1 MLKKL
6 DITKEISMSQNHS
19 KVNDRWDEW
28 QDNNSPIHNEAI
40 CPLFYTETK
49 SGNAKA
55 MDQYGN
61 YYEVGQEGS
70 LNRNGEFIAHVEN
83 RKFVRTE
90 LDYKGN
96 LCEWY
101 NGHLY
106 TGVRNDDIIKIY
118 EDGNLVET
126 VYAED
131 SPLCERLYHG
141 KYFGVYLQTL
151 SSTGTFNFYGWS
163 KSHIGGFGAQAIFD
177 NPAIFVHD
185 DIACV
190 SPSTGSSLK
199 ANNLLSVFFYN
210 DVANN
215 EIKALGAPWVPA
227 ATTINVPSVSTNLLV
242 SSSFSVSSS
251 YTSETKT
258 CYLGTDNYYYDEVSG
273 VRLTFETGY
282 KPVYTGNSNYY
293 RYNVITTVFTYT
305 GNVTNTA
312 NLSSKM
318 NVVVPNETSWSW
330 DFDGNTT
337 TSTRTLSFTT
347 NFGPKTL
354 EIPDVTVRCNNTEWP
369 IPRGAIQKHTNV
381 QHNVIY
387 QTAATSVYVV
397 RRGMAWIMLDDG
409 KFYNIIEDQ
418 KCQTWG
424 AFQGYMLDWYWTG
437 QLHQYEDEYGN
448 IQYQPIVNGTKA
460 CFFGATYPDHVRFR
474 YDVGHGNFIRF
485 AGDMHLSADDGTT
498 FQPKDTT
505 WNWGYDAYIGV
516 PFLDC
521 GLRLNG
527 NDSTKFDIPYGSKPN
542 VLNKFTPLINNGY
555 INGISYNSILVT
567 PWQSIDTAVPYSKDD
582 NNLVYRDVDT
592 NTWIKVSIADG
603 TQIRLIENRY
613 LVINTTSTYNCYDTE
628 TSTVQRFANDYNQR
642 LWYGDDYYAASH
654 NVDYNENLISAS
666 AMNAGYK
673 VSGNTNGIASTIWS
687 AVLAYNVKHS
697 TYSAYKSSRPTTDD
711 MVGVDYYELGGPNI
725 VKLVAPEYKGTFKFI
740 STYKN
745 YVEYTKSFLLRDK
758 ARLYPLYES
767 GYIYRNPS
775 IFADYIYS
783 GNNEDYF
790 IDGAWA
796 YKLVYTSANVTP
808 VMLSQTVGDARLP
821 NMSAM
826 FVIQSM
832 PFSVIDGKI
841 YSLNYTNGS
850 YQGRECIIDTS
861 AMYYIGNTPLRAYFY
876 SPNNRGIYT
885 FTGDAN
891 LSKLRDASA
900 VSEVYRSW
908 YNPSTQTIFFSTND
922 GLYMQNDI
930 SSYKQQFYDVKDIVF
945 LKDGSTA
952 IIDGDTLYRLYYEDA
967 EGRKTNQ
974 VRLNT
979 GLLGAGNNEVFTIRK
994 WYFTLFSDQ
1003 RRNGKF
1009 RIKSFVMRDDGK
1021 IEEHY
1026 WDKEITSNMW
1036 DKEFNCAP
1044 ISYPPANGRGVG
1056 VGVEILSDF
1065 AISDITIDADI
1076 QNTGNRAGSKFKM

>member
-1 MLKKL
+1 MLRKFN
-6 DITKEISMSQNHS
+6 IVKEISMSQNHS
-19 KVNDRWDEW
+19 KIDDTWAEW

-49 SGNAKA
+49 NDNAKSI
-55 MDQYGN
+55 DRNGN
-61 YYEVGQEGS
+61 YYEVTAEGS
-70 LNRNGEFIAHVEN
+70 LRKNGEFVAHVNNKRFE
-83 RKFVRTE
+83 RTE
-90 LDYKGN
+90 LDYKGD

-126 VYAED
+126 VYAEED
-131 SPLCERLYHG
+131 PLCERLYHG

-151 SSTGTFNFYGWS
+151 SSTRTFNFYGWS
-163 KSHIGGFGAQAIFD
+163 KSHFGQFGASTIFD

-185 DIACV
+185 NMACV
-190 SPSTGSSLK
+190 SPSTGSSLN
-199 ANNLLSVFFYN
+199 ANNLLSIFFYN

-215 EIKALGAPWVPA
+215 EIKALGVPFVPGS
-227 ATTINVPSVSTNLLV
+227 TTISVPSVSTNLLV
-242 SSSFSVSSS
+242 NSSFNVNSS
-251 YTSETKT
+251 YTTETKT
-258 CYLGTDNYYYDEVSG
+258 CYLGNDNYYYDETSG
-273 VRLTFETGY
+273 VRLTFESGY
-282 KPVYTGNSNYY
+282 KPTYTGNNNYY
-293 RYNVITTVFTYT
+293 RYTVITTTFTYSGT
-305 GNVTNTA
+305 VTNTA

-337 TSTRTLSFTT
+337 TNTRTLSFVT

-369 IPRGAIQKHTNV
+369 IPRSAIQKHTNI

-424 AFQGYMLDWYWTG
+424 NFQGYMLDWYWTG
-437 QLHQYEDEYGN
+437 QLHQYEDEYGH

-474 YDVGHGNFIRF
+474 YDVGHGNFIRI
-485 AGDMHLSADDGTT
+485 AADMHLSADDGTV
-498 FQPKDTT
+498 FQPRDTT
-505 WNWGYDAYIGV
+505 WNWGYDSYIGV

-527 NDSTKFDIPYGSKPN
+527 KDSTKFDIPYGSKPN
-542 VLNKFTPLINNGY
+542 VLNKFTPLINNGF
-555 INGISYNSILVT
+555 ITGLSYNSIMVT
-567 PWQSIDTAVPYSKDD
+567 PWQSVDTTVPYSKDD

-592 NTWIKVSIADG
+592 NTWIKVSIVDG
-603 TQIRLIENRY
+603 AQIKMVENRY

-628 TSTVQRFANDYNQR
+628 TSTIQRFANDYNQR

-654 NVDYNENLISAS
+654 NVVYNENLISAS
-666 AMNAGYK
+666 AINAGYK
-673 VSGNTNGIASTIWS
+673 VSGNTNGISSTIWP
-687 AVLAYNVKHS
+687 AVLAYNVKH
-697 TYSAYKSSRPTTDD
+697 TNYSAYKSPRPTTDD
-711 MVGVDYYELGGPNI
+711 MRGVDYYEIGGPGI
-725 VKLVAPEYKGTFKFI
+725 VKLTAPEYKGTFKFI

-745 YVEYTKSFLLRDK
+745 YVEYIKPFLLRHS
-758 ARLYPLYES
+758 YPLYES

-775 IFADYIYS
+775 IFANYIYS

-790 IDGAWA
+790 VDGAWA

-821 NMSAM
+821 NMSAL

-841 YSLNYTNGS
+841 YSLSYLNGQ

-861 AMYYIGNTPLRAYFY
+861 SMYYIGNTPLRAYFY
-876 SPNNRGIYT
+876 SPNNRGIYI

-900 VSEVYRSW
+900 ISEIRKSW
-908 YNPSTQTIFFSTND
+908 YNPATQTIFFSTND
-922 GLYMQNDI
+922 GLYMQNDV
-930 SSYKQQFYDVKDIVF
+930 SSYKQLFYDVKDIIF

-952 IIDGDTLYRLYYEDA
+952 IINGNSLFRLYYEDA
-967 EGRKTNQ
+967 EGRTTNQ

-979 GLLGAGNNEVFTIRK
+979 GLYGAGNNEVFTISK

-1009 RIKSFVMRDDGK
+1009 KIKSLVLRDDGK
-1021 IEEHY
+1021 VEEQLWSKEVKSTD
-1026 WDKEITSNMW
+1026 WDR
-1036 DKEFNCAP
+1036 DFNCLQV
-1044 ISYPPANGRGVG
+1044 SYAPANNRGVG

-1065 AISDITIDADI
+1065 AVSDITVDADI
-1076 QNTGNRAGSKFKM
+1076 QNTANKSSAKFKL

>member
-55 MDQYGN
+55 MDRYGN
-61 YYEVGQEGS
+61 YYEIGQEGS

-83 RKFVRTE
+83 RRFVRTE

-141 KYFGVYLQTL
+141 KYFGAYF
-151 SSTGTFNFYGWS
+151 SSTVGRRITFYGWS
-163 KSHIGGFGAQAIFD
+163 RTVSVLLSASVEL
-177 NPAIFVHD
+177 NSPAIFVCG
-185 DIACV
+185 DIACL
-190 SPSTGSSLK
+190 SPSTGSALK
-199 ANNLLSVFFYN
+199 RNNLDSEFFYN
-210 DVANN
+210 DTQNSS
-215 EIKALGAPWVPA
+215 ILPLRAPIPSGTISVPQQ
-227 ATTINVPSVSTNLLV
+227 TVNLSVF
-242 SSSFSVSSS
+242 SSCTVTSS

-258 CYLGTDNYYYDEVSG
+258 CYLGSDNYFYDENSG
-273 VRLTFETGY
+273 VRLNFEAGY
-282 KPVYTGNSNYY
+282 KPVYTGNGNYY
-293 RYNVITTVFTYT
+293 RYTVFTTTFTY
-305 GNVTNTA
+305 GGSISNTA
-312 NLSSKM
+312 NLPSTMS
-318 NVVVPNETSWSW
+318 VIVPNETSWTW
-330 DFDGNTT
+330 NFDGNTT
-337 TSTRTLSFTT
+337 FNTRSLSFTT

-354 EIPDVTVRCNNTEWP
+354 EIPRASVLCESTEWD
-369 IPRGAIQKHTNV
+369 IPSRYIQSRGTYEYRVTYVTTAT
-381 QHNVIY
+381 
-387 QTAATSVYVV
+387 TAAASAF
-397 RRGMAWIMLDDG
+397 GDAWVMLDDG
-409 KFYNIIEDQ
+409 NFYNIIGD
-418 KCQTWG
+418 TDTSNWG
-424 AFQGYMLDWYWTG
+424 TFVGYTINWQWD
-437 QLHQYEDEYGN
+437 GN
-448 IQYQPIVNGTKA
+448 IVRSANYGRPSVVAQKG
-460 CFFGATYPDHVRFR
+460 CFFGGTWPHHVRFR
-474 YDVGHGNFIRF
+474 YDLGYGNHFRI
-485 AGDMHLSADDGTT
+485 AADMHSGEDDGTE
-498 FQPKDTT
+498 FQLKDKT
-505 WNWGYDAYIGV
+505 WNWGYDSYIGI
-516 PFLDC
+516 PFMDC
-521 GLRLNG
+521 GLRLYDDN
-527 NDSTKFDIPYGSKPN
+527 TRFDIPYGSKPN
-542 VLNKFTPLINNGY
+542 VVNKFTPLINDGFV
-555 INGISYNSILVT
+555 NGISYNGIMVT
-567 PWQSIDTAVPYSKDD
+567 PLQSVDTTVPFSKDD
-582 NNLVYRDVDT
+582 TNLVYRDVDT
-592 NTWIKVSIADG
+592 NKWVKVSIVDG
-603 TQIRLIENRY
+603 VEIKLVENRY

-628 TSTVQRFANDYNQR
+628 TFSMKRFANDYNMR
-642 LWYGDDYYAASH
+642 LWYGDINPTAVH
-654 NVDYNENLISAS
+654 NQDYNENLVAAS
-666 AMNAGYK
+666 GINTGYRL
-673 VSGNTNGIASTIWS
+673 SGNGNGVPS
-687 AVLAYNVKHS
+687 AIRSPVLVRNVKSIPHGGG
-697 TYSAYKSSRPTTDD
+697 TYVPQRPTTTD
-711 MVGVDYYELGGPNI
+711 MSDVDFYEFGGNI
-725 VKLVAPEYKGTFKFI
+725 VKMTAPTYKGTFDHVMSMEQYILKTI
-740 STYKN
+740 P
-745 YVEYTKSFLLRDK
+745 
-758 ARLYPLYES
+758 RLMQRNYPLS
-767 GYIYRNPS
+767 DTNNTYRNPS

-922 GLYMQNDI
+922 GLYMQNDV

-1021 IEEHY
+1021 IEEHF

-1076 QNTGNRAGSKFKM
+1076 QNTANRAGSKFKM